1 MRYSTKFCLGPG
13 ISSIR
18 FVAMR
23 VNISTPTV
31 TMTATTMEL
40 LIQPNA
46 GIAGALMPPAASK
59 GLIVAKETIGRRYSV
74 VGVYG
79 RTSGI

>member
-1 MRYSTKFCLGPG
+1 MRL
-13 ISSIR
+13 
-18 FVAMR
+18 VAMR
-23 VNISTPTV
+23 VNMSTPNV

-59 GLIVAKETIGRRYSV
+59 GLNVAIETIGWIDSFVLVNERKSGLRRV
-74 VGVYG
+74 AETLC
-79 RTSGI
+79 RDAP